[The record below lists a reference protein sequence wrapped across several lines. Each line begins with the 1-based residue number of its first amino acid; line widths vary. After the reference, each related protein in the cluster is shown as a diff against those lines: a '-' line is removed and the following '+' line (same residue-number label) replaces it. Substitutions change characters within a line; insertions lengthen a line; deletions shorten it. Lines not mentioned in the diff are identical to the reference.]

1 MAVFLLPRQQLGGA
15 FYGLAV
21 MQHLLLGYL
30 PGAQIE
36 PLKVALRA
44 RIRQVTR
51 KTEASDAI
59 VPLDIL
65 KGH

>member
-15 FYGLAV
+15 LYGLAV

-59 VPLDIL
+59 GPLDIF
-65 KGH
+65 